1 MNKKKVLLIWI
12 LAIILINTPLY
23 AISENAIANQI
34 TEAIIINANP
44 ESDIEI
50 ASEHAL
56 LVEPKTDTIIYERN
70 AHIKAYPASLTKILC
85 ALVALE
91 NAKLSDKTIVSEN
104 AIKLIPKGYSVAN
117 FAVGEEVTMEI
128 LLEAL
133 LLHSANE
140 AANIISEAISGS
152 VEAFADKMNE
162 RALELG
168 CKNTHFVNGNG
179 IHNEN
184 HYTTAWDLYLISKE
198 CMKSEEFRRIIQL
211 KEMVIPPSPQHPSDD
226 RTFKNTNKL
235 LIEGNKYYYE
245 GTIGIKTGFTSE
257 AQNCFIGAASRNN
270 YELINIVLA
279 APTINGESQRY
290 PDVIKLFNYGFDNY
304 KIETLMDDG
313 QIIKNIVIKNGTKE
327 TKKLDLYLEKGFS
340 GFVKN
345 DFNINQVEPKIE
357 FTQELVAPITA
368 GTIMGTATYTIG
380 TQEFTSN
387 IIAKNDVFERT
398 YYEIYILI
406 GGFILLIIG
415 IIILS
420 IRKKNNEQK
429 E

>member
-1 MNKKKVLLIWI
+1 MTKKKVLLIWI
-12 LAIILINTPLY
+12 LAIILISTPLY

-34 TEAIIINANP
+34 IEAVTVNANP
-44 ESDIEI
+44 KSDIEI

-70 AHIKAYPASLTKILC
+70 AHTRAYPASLTKILC

-104 AIKLIPKGYSVAN
+104 ALKLIPKGYSIAN
-117 FAVGEEVTMEI
+117 FDVGEEVTMEI

-152 VEAFADKMNE
+152 VEAFADKMNA
-162 RALELG
+162 RAVELG
-168 CKNTHFVNGNG
+168 CENTHFVNGNG
-179 IHNEN
+179 IHNED

-198 CMKSEEFRRIIQL
+198 CMKNEEFRRIVQL
-211 KEMVIPPSPQHPSDD
+211 KEMVIPPSPQHPADD

-290 PDVIKLFNYGFDNY
+290 PDVIKLFNYGFENY
-304 KIETLMDDG
+304 KIDTLMDDG
-313 QIIKNIVIKNGTKE
+313 QIIKTIVIKNGTKE
-327 TKKLDLYLEKGFS
+327 TKRLNLRLEKGFS

-345 DFNINQVEPKIE
+345 DFDIAQIEPQIKY
-357 FTQELVAPITA
+357 TQELVAPITA

-387 IIAKNDVFERT
+387 IIATSDVITRT
-398 YYEIYILI
+398 YYEIYILV
-406 GGFILLIIG
+406 GGFVLLIIG

-420 IRKKNNEQK
+420 IHQKNNEQK

>member
-1 MNKKKVLLIWI
+1 MC
-12 LAIILINTPLY
+12 
-23 AISENAIANQI
+23 S
-34 TEAIIINANP
+34 
-44 ESDIEI
+44 S
-50 ASEHAL
+50 
-56 LVEPKTDTIIYERN
+56 
-70 AHIKAYPASLTKILC
+70 C
-85 ALVALE
+85 F
-91 NAKLSDKTIVSEN
+91 KLSDKTIVSEN
-104 AIKLIPKGYSVAN
+104 ALKLIPKGYSIAN

-152 VEAFADKMNE
+152 VEAFADKMNA
-162 RALELG
+162 RAVELG
-168 CKNTHFVNGNG
+168 CENTHFVNGNG
-179 IHNEN
+179 IHNED

-198 CMKSEEFRRIIQL
+198 CMKNEEFRRIVQL
-211 KEMVIPPSPQHPSDD
+211 KEMVIPPSPQHPADD

-290 PDVIKLFNYGFDNY
+290 PDVIKLFNYGFENY
-304 KIETLMDDG
+304 KIDTLMDDV
-313 QIIKNIVIKNGTKE
+313 QIIKTIVIKNGTKE
-327 TKKLDLYLEKGFS
+327 TKRLNLRLEKGFS

-345 DFNINQVEPKIE
+345 DFDIAQIEPQIKY
-357 FTQELVAPITA
+357 TQELVAPITT

-387 IIAKNDVFERT
+387 IIATSDVIART
-398 YYEIYILI
+398 YYEIYILV
-406 GGFILLIIG
+406 GGFVLLIIG

-420 IRKKNNEQK
+420 IHQKNNEQK